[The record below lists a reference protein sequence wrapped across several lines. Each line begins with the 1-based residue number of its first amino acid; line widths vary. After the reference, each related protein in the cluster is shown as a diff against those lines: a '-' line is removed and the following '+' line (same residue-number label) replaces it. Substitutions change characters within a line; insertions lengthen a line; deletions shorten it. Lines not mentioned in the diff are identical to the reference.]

1 MIKDLK
7 GEGSI
12 GGARVPVHADPGV
25 DGTAGHDEPEVER
38 AGMVADPRPGG
49 EPALLQRQRQE
60 PLGVDVAL
68 HVDVVV
74 QRHLPGG
81 EKRERVKLAG
91 NKFFGIHPDLGVYV
105 NPDPESG
112 TRIQIFKSR
121 FLIASKYARTDIRK
135 ESFAIR
141 VVDLEQAA
149 R

>member
-1 MIKDLK
+1 MAGREQLYRIQDLE

-74 QRHLPGG
+74 KRHLPG
-81 EKRERVKLAG
+81 EKEEEELSLQKTSV
-91 NKFFGIHPDLGVYV
+91 FG
-105 NPDPESG
+105 SG
-112 TRIQIFKSR
+112 SGP
-121 FLIASKYARTDIRK
+121 
-135 ESFAIR
+135 
-141 VVDLEQAA
+141 
-149 R
+149 